1 MHAQDVS
8 GDQQHVEPTG
18 HGRPFPL
25 RDEVRVAVQSLKWPP
40 LVARRWEDSLP
51 DAIDDGGAAA
61 GKAAPDSAH
70 VARRSTSSGDDDAGV
85 SHDGNKRLR
94 VLQWNVLCDGLSG
107 SHPEKGGFVK
117 APEGSL
123 DWDKRR

>member
-8 GDQQHVEPTG
+8 GDQQHVEPAG
-18 HGRPFPL
+18 PGRPSL
-25 RDEVRVAVQSLKWPP
+25 RDEVRVAIQSLKWPP

-51 DAIDDGGAAA
+51 GAIDGAAA
-61 GKAAPDSAH
+61 QEAPPDPAH
-70 VARRSTSSGDDDAGV
+70 VVRGSSTSRRDGDDARV
-85 SHDGNKRLR
+85 SHDGNKRLK